1 MKLKYGSPS
10 PEKAHRF
17 RNTRLLSPLGEN
29 YLDVLSFLSVS
40 PTYISL
46 TNGLK
51 TKYRQ
56 IFNRKRHKMPFLKNV
71 LSKKCAFFN
80 QFLPFSKKKKKE
92 EKKKRR
98 LLEKKQQKNTLY
110 KLLKKGVGKLIQNI
124 FLQKRTL

>member
-1 MKLKYGSPS
+1 
-10 PEKAHRF
+10 
-17 RNTRLLSPLGEN
+17 
-29 YLDVLSFLSVS
+29 
-40 PTYISL
+40 
-46 TNGLK
+46 
-51 TKYRQ
+51 
-56 IFNRKRHKMPFLKNV
+56 MPFLKNV